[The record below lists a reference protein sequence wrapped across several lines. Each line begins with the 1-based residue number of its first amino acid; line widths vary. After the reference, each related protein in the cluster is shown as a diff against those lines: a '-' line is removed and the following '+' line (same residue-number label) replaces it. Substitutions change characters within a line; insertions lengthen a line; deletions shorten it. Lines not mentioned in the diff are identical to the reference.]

1 MQMQAVMKAGG
12 IGAAVLIVLSLLGYI
27 PCVGCITWI
36 LVLAAYVVIGVMAAK
51 WMDPPRTAS
60 GGATNGAIAAVVAGL
75 INGLVNMVISAIY
88 FAITGTGQFTQ
99 ALSDIPAEQL
109 AALSEAGIDP
119 SILAG
124 GAGMAGVLGIG
135 AVCCTLGLV
144 LAALLGAAGGGYWGS
159 SHPN

>member
-27 PCVGCITWI
+27 PCVGCITA
-36 LVLAAYVVIGVMAAK
+36 LLGLAAYVGIGIMAAK

-75 INGLVNMVISAIY
+75 ISGLVNMVISAIY
-88 FAITGTGQFTQ
+88 FAITGTGQFD
-99 ALSDIPAEQL
+99 LSSIPAEQL
-109 AALSEAGIDP
+109 AMLSEAGIDP

-124 GAGMAGVLGIG
+124 GAGIAGVLGIG